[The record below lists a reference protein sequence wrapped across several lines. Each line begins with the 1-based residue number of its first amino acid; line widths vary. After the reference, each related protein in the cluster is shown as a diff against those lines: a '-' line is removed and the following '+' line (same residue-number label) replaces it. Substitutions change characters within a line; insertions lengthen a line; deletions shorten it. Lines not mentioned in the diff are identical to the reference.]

1 MEKFDKHLWLF
12 DNKIF
17 RMEFEDFL
25 QLQALQMTEIYEYA
39 MSLSKT
45 TSLPSFQSLK
55 FIYATWLLDH
65 GLTQQAF
72 AYFEKIA
79 TEVIK
84 GKCYFLSKFLKFST
98 KKTFF
103 GQKIIFELY
112 HSIDKK

>member
-1 MEKFDKHLWLF
+1 LRPVAPSETNSSNIYGH
-12 DNKIF
+12 F
-17 RMEFEDFL
+17 RLNFEDFL

-72 AYFEKIA
+72 AYFERIA

-84 GKCYFLSKFLKFST
+84 GNCYF
-98 KKTFF
+98 
-103 GQKIIFELY
+103 
-112 HSIDKK
+112 

>member
-1 MEKFDKHLWLF
+1 
-12 DNKIF
+12 
-17 RMEFEDFL
+17 MEFEDFL